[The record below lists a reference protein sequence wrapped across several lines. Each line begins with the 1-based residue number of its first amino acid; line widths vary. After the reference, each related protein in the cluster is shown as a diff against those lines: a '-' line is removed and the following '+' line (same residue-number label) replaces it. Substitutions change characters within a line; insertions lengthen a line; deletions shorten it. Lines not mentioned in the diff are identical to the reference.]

1 MKHETQNAFRFR
13 RVKWGN
19 PRHAMNALRNKEPV
33 FVDDAPAPGRLF
45 WVLVALLVISVF
57 ASVLIIG
64 GQHDLLPWA

>member
-33 FVDDAPAPGRLF
+33 FVDEAPASARLF
-45 WVLVALLVISVF
+45 WVLVVLLVVSVF
-57 ASVLIIG
+57 VSVLIIG
-64 GQHDLLPWA
+64 GQHHLFPWA

>member
-19 PRHAMNALRNKEPV
+19 PRHALNALRNKQPV
-33 FVDDAPAPGRLF
+33 FVDDAPASGRLF
-45 WVLVALLVISVF
+45 WVLVVLLVISVF

>member
-19 PRHAMNALRNKEPV
+19 PRHALNALRNKEPV
-33 FVDDAPAPGRLF
+33 FVDDAPASGRLF

-57 ASVLIIG
+57 ASILIIG
-64 GQHDLLPWA
+64 GQHDLLPRA